1 MCHFC
6 GKYHTFKNCPLEN
19 EMALFFKKKVGSL
32 MEYYIANNFNCPCC
46 NKKELSVINNNAP
59 SLDIIC
65 KCGKKI
71 EVKSKCLSVINLPN
85 NIFLNHG
92 SYIDYINRVK
102 EEIDLFIVIYA
113 VDRIKKIIKIREV
126 LYITHN
132 MLTEDSNINVIEQN
146 NNRLSTIIIK
156 DRTKLNS
163 LPLPNCENTFD
174 FNKDI
179 EDFKDKKIDN

>member
-19 EMALFFKKKVGSL
+19 EMASIFKKKVGSL
-32 MEYYIANNFNCPCC
+32 MEYYIANNFNCPYC
-46 NKKELSVINNNAP
+46 NKKELCVINNNSP

-65 KCGKKI
+65 NCGKKI

-85 NIFLNHG
+85 NIILNHG
-92 SYIDYINRVK
+92 CYVDYINRVK
-102 EEIDLFIVIYA
+102 EEIDFFIVIYG

-126 LYITHN
+126 LHITHN
-132 MLTEDSNINVIEQN
+132 MLIENNNINVIIQDD
-146 NNRLSTIIIK
+146 NRLSTIIIK
-156 DRTKLNS
+156 DRTKLNN
-163 LPLPNCENTFD
+163 LPLPNCENIFD

-179 EDFKDKKIDN
+179 KDFTNKN

>member
-1 MCHFC
+1 MSISF
-6 GKYHTFKNCPLEN
+6 T
-19 EMALFFKKKVGSL
+19 
-32 MEYYIANNFNCPCC
+32 
-46 NKKELSVINNNAP
+46 
-59 SLDIIC
+59 
-65 KCGKKI
+65 
-71 EVKSKCLSVINLPN
+71 N

-126 LYITHN
+126 LHITHN
-132 MLTEDSNINVIEQN
+132 MLIEDSNINVIEQDK
-146 NNRLSTIIIK
+146 NRLSTIIIK

-179 EDFKDKKIDN
+179 KDFKNKN